1 MPSAADA
8 SPPAGPKRVPRAAA
22 RTALAA
28 IAAIAAADSRA
39 KAHGGRRP
47 NPKRAL
53 KYLTTP
59 QAIAAALAIANQTP

>member
-22 RTALAA
+22 RTAL
-28 IAAIAAADSRA
+28 AAIAAADSRA